1 MFFICAILFAACCS
15 FAADWSDVATKPSQV
30 QVDGKPYYEISSAKE
45 LAWFSNEVASGKN
58 NINAI
63 LKNDIVLWDSV
74 SGDTNYWTPIG
85 LADSLAFEGIFDGNG
100 KTINGVRSEHS
111 LEKVDTV
118 FNGFFRFVGE
128 KGIVKNFTLKNSL
141 ITSEHLGS
149 DTVMTLDEFVKNTP
163 FFFSVVGCVAGVNK
177 GLIDSVRVLDVE
189 PIAKGSSSTRTVVKD
204 SARISSVMVNGYVMR
219 YFVGGVVGLNKGA
232 VTHIRANDVH
242 VSPHGSMVTMYMGGI
257 VGANVGTVSES
268 LSEASLDDAVPAM
281 LGGICGLNEGTL
293 EYVKM
298 TGDME
303 TYDGMVGGIVADNR
317 GAVAW
322 AQYTGSIGYT
332 WAGQGASL
340 GGIAALNSGTI
351 SKCFYGMEDSERKLI
366 RTNLGDNG
374 FGISPEAYAGGIVAR
389 QSKGGSIDECG
400 VRATSIGISTK
411 SEKSGSIYTGGLV
424 GIDSGYVDNSFVAI
438 NNLSGKGNKNPLYN
452 IVLVDGTHH
461 YNYYDSVLLQTDVP
475 RDTSGID
482 KSLMKS
488 PKFTW
493 LLNTKFRQEG
503 NKGVWCNGGAYPLLA
518 VDGRRPSYS
527 VARYVNGMPF
537 DTVYTDCDGHAVW
550 GDSIPDPSSGKALKN
565 WQFKNGDKM
574 VDVAADNVF
583 TRDTS
588 VYALLE
594 NIEGLFFTVIFKDYN
609 DTILQVFNDVGYGRT
624 PAYSGTPLFRDSAET
639 KYAYKFIGWTPEISP
654 VYGNQTYKAVYDSTV
669 RYRTVCFNL
678 KESYFKCTQAYYGQV
693 GVECPE
699 NPTQESDELYD
710 YTFESWSLDC
720 KTLVVKSDTS
730 VFAKYTAHRKGSSS
744 SSENDVESSSSTVG
758 IRMVANSVPLR
769 YSVTANQLH
778 LEGLELNKAVA
789 LFDVQGNLV
798 KREVV
803 STERMSIPLSRG
815 GMYVLRYNGKSLK
828 IFVP

>member
-30 QVDGKPYYEISSAKE
+30 QVDGKPYYEISSAME

-85 LADSLAFEGIFDGNG
+85 LSQNLAYEGTFDGNG
-100 KTINGVRSEHS
+100 KTIIGARSENA
-111 LEKVDTV
+111 LEKVDSV
-118 FNGFFRFVGE
+118 YNGFFRFVGA
-128 KGIVKNFTLKNSL
+128 GAIVKNLTIRDFV
-141 ITSEHLGS
+141 ITANHLGS
-149 DTVMTLDEFVKNTP
+149 DTLMTLENFTKYTP
-163 FFFSVVGCVAGVNK
+163 KFYSIVGGIAGVNW
-177 GLIDSVRVLDVE
+177 GVIDSVNVIASAAL
-189 PIAKGSSSTRTVVKD
+189 AKGSTSTKTSIESSKVL
-204 SARISSVMVNGYVMR
+204 VNGYLMY
-219 YFVGGVVGLNKGA
+219 YFVGGVAGLNYGL
-232 VTHIRANDVH
+232 
-242 VSPHGSMVTMYMGGI
+242 VSNARVDSLALPPHASNVVMYMGGV
-257 VGANVGTVSES
+257 VGANKANVSNSINES
-268 LSEASLDDAVPAM
+268 DFIEDVPSM

-374 FGISPEAYAGGIVAR
+374 FGFSPEAYAGGIVAR

-537 DTVYTDCDGHAVW
+537 DTVYTDCNGHAVW

-815 GMYVLRYNGKSLK
+815 GMYILRYNGKSLK

>member
-30 QVDGKPYYEISSAKE
+30 QVDGKPYYEISSAME

-85 LADSLAFEGIFDGNG
+85 LSQNLAYEGTFDGNG
-100 KTINGVRSEHS
+100 KTIIGARSENA
-111 LEKVDTV
+111 LEKVDSV
-118 FNGFFRFVGE
+118 YNGFFRFVGA
-128 KGIVKNFTLKNSL
+128 GAIVKNLTIRDFV
-141 ITSEHLGS
+141 ITANHLGS
-149 DTVMTLDEFVKNTP
+149 DTLMTLENFTKYTP
-163 FFFSVVGCVAGVNK
+163 KFYSIVGGIAGVNW
-177 GLIDSVRVLDVE
+177 GVIDSVNVIASAAL
-189 PIAKGSSSTRTVVKD
+189 AKGSTSTKTSIESSKVL
-204 SARISSVMVNGYVMR
+204 VNGYLMY
-219 YFVGGVVGLNKGA
+219 YFVGGVAGLNYGL
-232 VTHIRANDVH
+232 
-242 VSPHGSMVTMYMGGI
+242 VSNARVDSLALPPHASNVVMYMGGV
-257 VGANVGTVSES
+257 VGANKANVSNSINES
-268 LSEASLDDAVPAM
+268 DFIEDVPSM

-374 FGISPEAYAGGIVAR
+374 FGFSPEAYAGGIVAR

-583 TRDTS
+583 MRDTS

>member
-1 MFFICAILFAACCS
+1 MFRRFVVASVMAAVVA
-15 FAADWSDVATKPSQV
+15 FAADWSDFAVEPDEV
-30 QVDGKPYYEISSAKE
+30 FLEGKLYYEISSAKE
-45 LAWFSNEVASGKN
+45 LAWFSKTVAEGETQV
-58 NINAI
+58 NAI

-85 LADSLAFEGIFDGNG
+85 LSQNLAYEGTFDGNG
-100 KTINGVRSEHS
+100 KTIIGARSENA
-111 LEKVDTV
+111 LEKVDSV
-118 FNGFFRFVGE
+118 YNGFFRFVGA
-128 KGIVKNFTLKNSL
+128 GAIVKNLTIRDFV
-141 ITSEHLGS
+141 ITANHLGS
-149 DTVMTLDEFVKNTP
+149 DTLMTLENFTKYTP
-163 FFFSVVGCVAGVNK
+163 KFYSIVGGIAGVNW
-177 GLIDSVRVLDVE
+177 GVIDSVNVIASAAL
-189 PIAKGSSSTRTVVKD
+189 AKGSTSTKTSTESSKVL
-204 SARISSVMVNGYVMR
+204 VNGYLMY
-219 YFVGGVVGLNKGA
+219 YFVGGVAGLNYGL
-232 VTHIRANDVH
+232 
-242 VSPHGSMVTMYMGGI
+242 VSNARVDSLALPPHASNVVMYMGGV
-257 VGANVGTVSES
+257 VGANKANVSNSINES
-268 LSEASLDDAVPAM
+268 DFIEDVPSM

-366 RTNLGDNG
+366 QTNLGDNG

-438 NNLSGKGNKNPLYN
+438 NYLSGKGNKNPLYN
-452 IVLVDGTHH
+452 IVLVDGSHH

-594 NIEGLFFTVIFKDYN
+594 NIEGLFFTVTFKDYN

-678 KESYFKCTQAYYGQV
+678 NESYFKCTQVYYGQV

-815 GMYVLRYNGKSLK
+815 GMYILRYNGKSLK